1 MTKTIEQ
8 FKDQV
13 KRERTIVLALS
24 AFGLLLIFSYIFLIH
39 GTIYNIVTE
48 KRVVGESEALGTEL
62 VALERD
68 YFAESSRISLELAQ
82 ELGFQEVKSKS
93 SYFVKAYTPSTV
105 TIR

>member
-8 FKDQV
+8 FKEEV
-13 KRERTIVLALS
+13 KRERTIVLGLS
-24 AFGLLLIFSYIFLIH
+24 ALGLLLIFSYIFLIH

-48 KRVVGESEALGTEL
+48 KRVAGESQALGAEL

-68 YFAESSRISLELAQ
+68 YFEQSSRVNLSLAQ
-82 ELGFQEVKSKS
+82 ELGFQEVKNSS

-105 TIR
+105 TVR